1 MDKGFANIPPEIQ
14 GPFSMVY
21 QSIKQMAVELV
32 MQCHDPD
39 YETTLSNV
47 RKCISEFE
55 EEAFQLRLFEY
66 EGPRTKAVQAAV

>member
-1 MDKGFANIPPEIQ
+1 MDKGFADIPPEMHEPLSMFYQ
-14 GPFSMVY
+14 G
-21 QSIKQMAVELV
+21 IKQMAVELV

-47 RKCISEFE
+47 RQCISKFE